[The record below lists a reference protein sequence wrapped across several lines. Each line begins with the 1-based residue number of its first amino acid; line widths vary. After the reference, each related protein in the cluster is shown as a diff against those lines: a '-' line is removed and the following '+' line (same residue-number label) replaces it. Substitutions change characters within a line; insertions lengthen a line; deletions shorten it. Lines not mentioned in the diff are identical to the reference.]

1 MPLASSGGLW
11 LDVNPDSHRERPHQ
25 GGPQEA
31 GMARSTA
38 AAGVVPITGTREK
51 LCSAGFAI
59 LRRAGFSG
67 LSVSAVAEDAEVAV
81 GTVYRHFTSK
91 AELCAE
97 LFRRAS
103 THELKAVAD
112 AIRGQGPADRRIA
125 NAVATFAARAL
136 AGRALAYALLA
147 EPVDPLVDTERLAA
161 RRRYTALYAE
171 AVATGLAEGD
181 LAPQPPELAAAAMV
195 GVVSEA
201 LVGPLARARIV
212 DPGHGVLT
220 EADVMIIAEI
230 VGFCRRGLTGR
241 PDVTIDTLRIARRA
255 AEAVGRG

>member
-1 MPLASSGGLW
+1 MDEHAPDGRSLPADQVPADQMP
-11 LDVNPDSHRERPHQ
+11 VTPVKTRER
-25 GGPQEA
+25 
-31 GMARSTA
+31 
-38 AAGVVPITGTREK
+38 
-51 LCSAGFAI
+51 LCIAGFGI
-59 LRRAGFSG
+59 VRRAGFAG

-103 THELKAVAD
+103 GHEYQAVAD

-125 NAVATFAARAL
+125 FAVATFAARAL

-147 EPVDPLVDTERLAA
+147 EPVDPLVDAERLAS

-171 AVATGLAEGD
+171 AVATGLAEET
-181 LAPQPPELAAAAMV
+181 LSPQPPEIAAAAMV
-195 GVVSEA
+195 GIVSET
-201 LVGPLARARIV
+201 LVGPLARARRI
-212 DPGHGVLT
+212 DSGRNALT
-220 EADVMIIAEI
+220 DADATMIADI

-241 PDVTIDTLRIARRA
+241 PDAPSDTLRIAQRA
-255 AEAVGRG
+255 IEGLGRGPHPLS